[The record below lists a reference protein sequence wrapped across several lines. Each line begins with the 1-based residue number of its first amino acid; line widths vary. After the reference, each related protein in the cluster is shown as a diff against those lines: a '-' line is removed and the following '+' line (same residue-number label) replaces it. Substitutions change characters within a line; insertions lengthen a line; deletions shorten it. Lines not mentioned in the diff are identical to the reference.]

1 MGPVASGPMPRRKH
15 PDALALEVGQ
25 RIRALREEAGITQE
39 QLAFTSELGSKG
51 HLSSLEKGLVMP
63 TVATLK
69 ALADRLGVLVADL
82 VNDPGEGDRAKLLEL
97 TRSLPAGV
105 VRKLVRELTALKSKK

>member
-1 MGPVASGPMPRRKH
+1 MPRRKH

-82 VNDPGEGDRAKLLEL
+82 VNDPGEATGPSSSNSPGRC
-97 TRSLPAGV
+97 PPGV
-105 VRKLVRELTALKSKK
+105 VRKLVRELTAAKSKK

>member
-1 MGPVASGPMPRRKH
+1 MPRRKV
-15 PDALALEVGQ
+15 PDRYALAVGQ
-25 RIRALREEAGITQE
+25 RIRALREEQGITLE
-39 QLAFTSELGSKG
+39 KLAFESDVRSKG

-82 VNDPGEGDRAKLLEL
+82 VNLPDDGDRAELLEL
-97 TRSLPAGV
+97 SRRAPRGS
-105 VRKLVRELTALKSKK
+105 VRKALRVLRAEKPSKRRSG